1 MLLLFMRLPVYD
13 VRAGD
18 LLLRYLL
25 SKYGFYELFRA
36 SRGHQSRILILFLHI
51 FLPYVDDEDP
61 ATGDYLLMLGSP
73 VASMT

>member
-1 MLLLFMRLPVYD
+1 MLSLLFMRLPVYD

-18 LLLRYLL
+18 LLLRYLI
-25 SKYGFYELFRA
+25 SKYGFYALFKA
-36 SRGHQSRILILFLHI
+36 SRGHQSRILILFLH

-61 ATGDYLLMLGSP
+61 ATSDYLLILGSL